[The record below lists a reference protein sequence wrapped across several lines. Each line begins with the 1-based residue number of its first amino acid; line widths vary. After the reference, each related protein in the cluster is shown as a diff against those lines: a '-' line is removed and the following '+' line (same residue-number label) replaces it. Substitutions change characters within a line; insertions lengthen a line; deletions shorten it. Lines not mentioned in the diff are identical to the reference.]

1 MKAFLGGVAAMVL
14 IAVGAAFVLD
24 SQNITSAQR
33 YTSERGSVRLDPG
46 S

>member
-1 MKAFLGGVAAMVL
+1 MKAFLGGVAAMIL

-24 SQNITSAQR
+24 SQGVTSAER
-33 YTSERGSVRLDPG
+33 YTSDRGSVRLDSG